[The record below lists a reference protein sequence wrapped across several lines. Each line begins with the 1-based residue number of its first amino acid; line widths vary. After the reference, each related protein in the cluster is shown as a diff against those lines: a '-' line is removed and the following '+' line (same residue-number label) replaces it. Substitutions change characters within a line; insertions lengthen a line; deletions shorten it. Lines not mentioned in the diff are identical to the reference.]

1 MQLSGKWNEKIVA
14 KWLVSTSEH
23 AKDSEEVLFEV
34 NTAEYYDK
42 SKFRLTPF
50 AHRLMRPTELLTA
63 QGQSSAA
70 ADEVREQ
77 VLCVTDSRLRPDRR
91 WLQYQ
96 QTEHATAWKKTLEE
110 RQRHDRRVLAQ
121 YKEESAQGTA
131 KEPYVATGPVW
142 FAAPSDSE
150 GEWSFKGEYWNQ
162 REEKERRLAEGA
174 AESARAV
181 MEHESKK
188 NKACDFRSY
197 QHANNNAPVPPA
209 PHQWSEQHNN
219 NTSNNTNNNNS
230 K

>member
-14 KWLVSTSEH
+14 KWLVSTTEH

-50 AHRLMRPTELLTA
+50 AHRLLRPTELLTA
-63 QGQSSAA
+63 QGQGASA

-77 VLCVTDSRLRPDRR
+77 VLCLTDSRLRPDRR

-121 YKEESAQGTA
+121 HVQDTAQGTA
-131 KEPYVATGPVW
+131 KESYVGTGPVW

-162 REEKERRLAEGA
+162 RAEKERRLAEGA
-174 AESARAV
+174 AESAAALMV
-181 MEHESKK
+181 HECKQG
-188 NKACDFRSY
+188 KACDFRGY
-197 QHANNNAPVPPA
+197 EHALNNAPVPPA
-209 PHQWSEQHNN
+209 PHQWIEP
-219 NTSNNTNNNNS
+219 SNNTNNNN
-230 K
+230 